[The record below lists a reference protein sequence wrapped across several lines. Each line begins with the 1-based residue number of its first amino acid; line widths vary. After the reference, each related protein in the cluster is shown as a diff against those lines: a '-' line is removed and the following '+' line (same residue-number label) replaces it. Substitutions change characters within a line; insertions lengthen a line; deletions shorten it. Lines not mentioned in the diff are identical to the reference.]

1 MNVGVPS
8 CNGARRSE
16 PPPLAVSLASRN
28 ANFVADDSGAPCMRA
43 RSAVLTRGCIINAIS
58 PRLVAPMHEWQFPY
72 TSQRMPVLASN
83 IVATSQP
90 LAAQAGLQMLAAGG
104 NAVDAALAAAMTM
117 TVVEPT
123 SNGIGSDAFALI
135 WDGKRLHG
143 LNASGRSPAAWNS
156 KRFAGL
162 SAVPNRGWNSV
173 TVPGCVS
180 AWRALSEKFG
190 KLPFADLAQPAIRYA
205 ADGYLVSPTIAR
217 LWSKQAPELAG
228 QPGFREAFMPRGRAP
243 LPGELFRH
251 PEQARTLA
259 LIAETRGEAFYRG
272 ELAERMVAHSKA
284 NGGALAMEDLAGHQ
298 ADWVTP
304 IAIDYRGYQ
313 VYEIP
318 PNGWGIACLMA
329 LGILENFDMA
339 SLAPESSQS
348 LHLQLEAM
356 KLAFADAH
364 QHIADPAA
372 MRVTPAALLDKSYLA
387 ERAKLIDPARPGTP
401 VFGTPRGGTVY
412 LTAADASGMMVSYIQ
427 SNYQGFGSGVV
438 VPETGISMQ
447 NRGIGF
453 VLTEGHVNQVG
464 PRKRP
469 FHTIIPS
476 FMTRGA
482 EPVMGFGVMGGF
494 MQAQGHLQMA
504 LRRVDHGQNPQAM
517 IDAPR
522 WRLDGAV
529 VNVEEAMPRQ
539 AIEALQNLGHAVTVA
554 ERFDTD
560 FGRAQVILK
569 TEGGYIGASEWRTDG
584 QAVGF

>member
-1 MNVGVPS
+1 M
-8 CNGARRSE
+8 
-16 PPPLAVSLASRN
+16 L
-28 ANFVADDSGAPCMRA
+28 
-43 RSAVLTRGCIINAIS
+43 
-58 PRLVAPMHEWQFPY
+58 EWQFPY

-90 LAAQAGLQMLAAGG
+90 LAAQAGLRMLLKGG
-104 NAVDAALAAAMTM
+104 SAVDAALAAAMTL

-135 WDGKRLHG
+135 WDGKQLHG
-143 LNASGRSPAAWNS
+143 LNASGRSPAAWS
-156 KRFAGL
+156 PKRFAGL
-162 SAVPNRGWNSV
+162 SAIPNRGWDSV

-180 AWRALSEKFG
+180 AWRMLSEKFG
-190 KLPFADLAQPAIRYA
+190 KLPFADLAEPAIRYA

-217 LWSKQAPELAG
+217 LWAKQAPDLAD

-243 LPGELFRH
+243 QAGELFRH
-251 PEQARTLA
+251 PGQARTLE
-259 LIAETRGEAFYRG
+259 LIAESRGEAFYRG
-272 ELAERMVAHSKA
+272 ELAERMVAHSRE
-284 NGGALAMEDLAGHQ
+284 NGGVLSMEDLASHQ
-298 ADWVTP
+298 SDWVAP

-313 VYEIP
+313 VHEIP

-329 LGILENFDMA
+329 LGMLENFDMA
-339 SLAPESSQS
+339 SLAPESPQS
-348 LHLQLEAM
+348 LHLQVEAM
-356 KLAFADAH
+356 KLAFADAQ

-372 MRVTPAALLDKSYLA
+372 MRVSTAALLDKSYLK
-387 ERAKLIDPARPGTP
+387 ERAKLIDRSRAGKPA
-401 VFGTPRGGTVY
+401 FGTPRGGTVY
-412 LTAADASGMMVSYIQ
+412 LTTADASGMMVSYIQ

-438 VPETGISMQ
+438 VPGTGISLQ

-469 FHTIIPS
+469 FHTIIPA

-482 EPVMGFGVMGGF
+482 EPIMGFGVMGGY

-522 WRLDGAV
+522 WRVDGTV
-529 VNVEEAMPRQ
+529 VNVEEAMPAQ
-539 AIEALQNLGHAVTVA
+539 TIKALESFGHPVAVA
-554 ERFDTD
+554 ERFNTD
-560 FGRAQVILK
+560 FGRAQIILK
-569 TEGGYIGASEWRTDG
+569 TEGGYVGASEWRTDG

>member
-1 MNVGVPS
+1 M
-8 CNGARRSE
+8 
-16 PPPLAVSLASRN
+16 L
-28 ANFVADDSGAPCMRA
+28 
-43 RSAVLTRGCIINAIS
+43 
-58 PRLVAPMHEWQFPY
+58 EWQFPY

-90 LAAQAGLQMLAAGG
+90 LAAQAGLRMLAAGG
-104 NAVDAALAAAMTM
+104 NAVDAALAAAMTL

-135 WDGKRLHG
+135 WDGTQLHG
-143 LNASGRSPAAWNS
+143 LNASGRSPAAWNP

-162 SAVPNRGWNSV
+162 SAIPNRGWDSV

-180 AWRALSEKFG
+180 AWRTLSEKFG

-217 LWSKQAPELAG
+217 LWAKQAPDLAA

-243 LPGELFRH
+243 APGELFRH
-251 PEQARTLA
+251 PGQARTLA
-259 LIAETRGEAFYRG
+259 LIAESRGEAFYRG
-272 ELAERMVAHSKA
+272 ELAERMVAHSKE
-284 NGGALAMEDLAGHQ
+284 NGGALSMEDLASHQ
-298 ADWVTP
+298 ADWVAP
-304 IAIDYRGYQ
+304 ISIDYRGYQ
-313 VYEIP
+313 VHEIP

-329 LGILENFDMA
+329 LGMLENFDMA
-339 SLAPESSQS
+339 SLAPESAQS
-348 LHLQLEAM
+348 LHLQIEAM
-356 KLAFADAH
+356 KLAFVDAQ

-372 MRVTPAALLDKSYLA
+372 MRVSTAALLDKGYLK
-387 ERAKLIDPARPGTP
+387 ERARLIDPSRPGKP
-401 VFGTPRGGTVY
+401 KFGTPRGGTVY
-412 LTAADASGMMVSYIQ
+412 LTTADASGMMVSYIQ

-453 VLTEGHVNQVG
+453 VLTDGHVNQVG

-469 FHTIIPS
+469 FHTIIPA
-476 FMTRGA
+476 FMTRGT
-482 EPVMGFGVMGGF
+482 EPVMGFGVMGGY

-517 IDAPR
+517 VDAPR
-522 WRLDGAV
+522 WRVDGTV
-529 VNVEEAMPRQ
+529 VNVEEAMPQ
-539 AIEALQNLGHAVTVA
+539 PSIEALQRLGHSVAVA

-560 FGRAQVILK
+560 FGRAQIILK